1 MTLEINLFFLNKFEV
16 TCLLHKYLMAVPI
29 LMQIYVFLL
38 MILSEMRLENEG
50 YLINLAMLIS
60 MSHGPHGLFTS
71 LRYPYF
77 NFLS

>member
-16 TCLLHKYLMAVPI
+16 TRLLHKYLMAVPT

-50 YLINLAMLIS
+50 YLINLAVLIS
-60 MSHGPHGLFTS
+60 MSRSPHGLFTS
-71 LRYPYF
+71 LRYSYF